1 MKEVVMKTQALSAL
15 MIAGAMVFASG
26 CSGDDTPSDS
36 SSETS
41 GAAASAAPTE
51 GVDPA
56 KVSPKLKKLPVVKKA
71 KGGIRDLE
79 LGKCATDAG
88 SQTVKGTITSSA
100 KKSADYL
107 VTVSWTTGAGDVMG
121 RGFAVMQDVAPGD
134 SVDFSITAK
143 IKDGATRCVP
153 GVTYGAIG

>member
-1 MKEVVMKTQALSAL
+1 MKTQALSAL
-15 MIAGAMVFASG
+15 LIAGALMFASG
-26 CSGDDTPSDS
+26 CSGDDAPTDS
-36 SSETS
+36 SSDATS
-41 GAAASAAPTE
+41 ASPTE

-56 KVSPKLKKLPVVKKA
+56 KVSPKLKKLPTVKKA

-79 LGKCATDAG
+79 LGKCATEAG

-100 KKSADYL
+100 KKAADYL

-143 IKDGATRCVP
+143 IKRGATRCVP
-153 GVTYGAIG
+153 GVTYGVIG